1 MIKATRRFSS
11 ANHGATA
18 PNREGDIVRARQ
30 RHYYL
35 KARANLTVAAHFTIA
50 ARVSW
55 KVT

>member
-1 MIKATRRFSS
+1 MIKAARRFSS
-11 ANHGATA
+11 ANHGAIA
-18 PNREGDIVRARQ
+18 PDREGDIVRARK